1 MQVGQKVG
9 FAGGSQPTLNRTVHI
24 YEKTAQLNVGHFGHM
39 LTVTTVLSEADGYL
53 KLCYLK
59 NRHHS
64 QSSAPKM
71 QFLESPL
78 EAGSISKPSYRPQY

>member
-39 LTVTTVLSEADGYL
+39 LTVTTVLSEADGNV
-53 KLCYLK
+53 K
-59 NRHHS
+59 
-64 QSSAPKM
+64 
-71 QFLESPL
+71 
-78 EAGSISKPSYRPQY
+78 